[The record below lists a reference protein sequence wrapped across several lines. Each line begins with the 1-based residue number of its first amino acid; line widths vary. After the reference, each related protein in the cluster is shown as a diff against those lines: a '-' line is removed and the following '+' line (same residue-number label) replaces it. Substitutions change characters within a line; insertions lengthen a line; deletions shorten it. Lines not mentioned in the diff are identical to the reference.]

1 MVRWPWDEWTVVEGW
16 KMEMLG
22 ISENLKNAVIK
33 KKKKKE
39 RLRFCAV

>member
-33 KKKKKE
+33 KKKKE